1 MKKLILSI
9 TAAISL
15 LMLTGCVVVTNEPV
29 VVVSPTYDITCYNN
43 TNRNITDWCVKR
55 NDHYTYANSDY
66 NCYIPSG
73 ECDIIEDLPPGDDQ
87 ILFTFK
93 SRGKLHDYDYEA
105 TGTFYLD
112 EDVTF
117 YVQQRNIYG
126 RSALT
131 NNKADEEPQ
140 YVLVCSNGMEYEL
153 TSCTQNS

>member
-29 VVVSPTYDITCYNN
+29 VVVSPTYDITCYND
-43 TNRNITDWCVKR
+43 TNNDITDWCVKR
-55 NDHYTYANSDY
+55 NDEYTYANSDY
-66 NCYIPSG
+66 NCHIRAWHS
-73 ECDIIEDLPPGDDQ
+73 DTIEDLPPGYYQ
-87 ILFTFK
+87 LFFTFK
-93 SRGKLHDYDYEA
+93 RLGKIHEYDYEA
-105 TGTFYLD
+105 SFFVELN
-112 EDVTF
+112 EDVIF
-117 YVQQRNIYG
+117 YVSKKDFCG

-153 TSCTQNS
+153 TSCN